1 MRKKKLTPLE
11 EKFELFNFFLND
23 IENFIEKRKILERLP
38 EQIKLLD
45 EIVRGTNIHALIRK
59 NNIREFERIEQ
70 EISLR
75 REKSELGRTVYS
87 SIGAASS
94 GKSR

>member
-70 EISLR
+70 ER
-75 REKSELGRTVYS
+75 RDKIDRKRKGIREVIIIK
-87 SIGAASS
+87 
-94 GKSR
+94 